1 MSRVFQGLQ
10 KCQAE
15 ADAETPPK
23 TPQVQVIIPGK
34 AAESRPGAEDDM
46 ESENVGAV
54 LPFAVRTLPFCAP
67 DNGRRIAFPAS
78 SSEAAEQYRILRTRI
93 LQHPKKPQFVLISSA
108 SAGDGKTTTAVN
120 LAWALAVAG
129 EGRVL
134 LLETDLRRSSLH
146 FQLGVPRSPGL
157 AEIAARECQ
166 LSDALI
172 RLEQFPN
179 LYVLLAGSVS
189 INAAEL
195 LNSRRWT
202 ELCATIRK
210 HFKFVIADSPPIGAA
225 ADYELI
231 QAVCDA
237 VLLVARPDHTR
248 RTLLLDVLGMTGQSK
263 LLGILLNSVPKWFMW
278 KYQYHDFYKP

>member
-15 ADAETPPK
+15 ADEAAPLR

-46 ESENVGAV
+46 EGETVGAV
-54 LPFAVRTLPFCAP
+54 LPYAVRTLQFCAP
-67 DNGRRIAFPAS
+67 ENGRRIVFPAS

-129 EGRVL
+129 QGRVL
-134 LLETDLRRSSLH
+134 LLEADLRRSSLR

-157 AEIAARECQ
+157 AEVAAGECQ

-179 LYVLLAGSVS
+179 LYVLVAGGVSV
-189 INAAEL
+189 NAAEL

-202 ELCATIRK
+202 ELCTTIRK
-210 HFKFVIADSPPIGAA
+210 HFKFVIADSPPLGAS

-248 RTLLLDVLGMTGQSK
+248 RKLLLDALGMTGQSK